1 MGAINPAT
9 MFMITAGVTAGAS
22 LYQGYQTRQALQ
34 SDIARY
40 EEEKKITELRGIQ
53 EENLRR
59 QQMEITLGNNKVIA
73 GAAGILDDS
82 RTFLAIQNDVRNAAI
97 SDIRSQDLNTRI
109 ALSKYDQQIVNSKID
124 MQSATFGSIFDAGS
138 AALNGW
144 TYMNYYRGPSK
155 TIKPGMS
162 PGESRARF
170 GTDLLAGKSIGGM
183 DI

>member
-1 MGAINPAT
+1 MGGMNPAT

-22 LYQGYQTRQALQ
+22 LYQGYQQRQALE

-40 EEEKKITELRGIQ
+40 EEEKKVTELRGIQ

-82 RTFLAIQNDVRNAAI
+82 RSFLTIQNDVRNSAI
-97 SDIRSQDLNTRI
+97 EDIRSQKLNTRI
-109 ALSKYDQQIVNSKID
+109 ALSKYDQQIINSKID
-124 MQSATFGSIFDAGS
+124 MQSATFGSIVDAGS
-138 AALNGW
+138 SILNGW

-162 PGESRARF
+162 PGESIARF
-170 GTDLLAGKSIGGM
+170 GTTNAAGMYSGGNEF
-183 DI
+183 

>member
-1 MGAINPAT
+1 MGGMNPAT

-22 LYQGYQTRQALQ
+22 LYQGYQQRQALE

-40 EEEKKITELRGIQ
+40 EEEKKVTELRGIQ

-82 RTFLAIQNDVRNAAI
+82 RSFLTIQNDVRNSAI
-97 SDIRSQDLNTRI
+97 E
-109 ALSKYDQQIVNSKID
+109 DQQIINSKID
-124 MQSATFGSIFDAGS
+124 MQSATFGSIVDAGS
-138 AALNGW
+138 SILNGW

-162 PGESRARF
+162 PGESIARF
-170 GTDLLAGKSIGGM
+170 GTTNAAGMYSGGNEF
-183 DI
+183 

>member
-1 MGAINPAT
+1 MGSITPAT
-9 MFMITAGVTAGAS
+9 MFLITAGVSAGAS
-22 LYQGYQTRQALQ
+22 LYQGYTARQALK

-40 EEEKKITELRGIQ
+40 EEEKKLTELRGLQ
-53 EENLRR
+53 EETVRR
-59 QQMEITLGNNKVIA
+59 QQMDITLGNNKVIA

-97 SDIRSQDLNTRI
+97 SDIRSQKLNTRI
-109 ALSKYDQQIVNSKID
+109 ALSKFDQQIVNSKID
-124 MQSATFGSIFDAGS
+124 MQSATFGAIFDAGS
-138 AALNGW
+138 SALTGW
-144 TYMNYYRGPSK
+144 TYANYYRDSN

-183 DI
+183 VT